1 MTTAMMTMGMSVEF
15 LAHFGAIGGCRGL
28 RCRLVAICITLMT
41 FGPAYSPPANAE
53 EAEQIAAKTEI
64 DDGTSQESVLV
75 SFTLSAPDGVEA
87 EIAKEH
93 NLELVSK
100 LPLPTLGIRVVR
112 YAVPDSRPIAAVL
125 ARLRADQRVSSAQ
138 VNVQYRQ
145 IEPDVPEAVVGSVP
159 SQPNIGPRKSAARK
173 SVVRREAPVF
183 GPRRPVRS
191 ARISVGDVLAGGL

>member
-1 MTTAMMTMGMSVEF
+1 MMTMGMSVEL
-15 LAHFGAIGGCRGL
+15 LAHFGAKDGSRGL
-28 RCRLVAICITLMT
+28 RCGFAAICAALMT
-41 FGPAYSPPANAE
+41 FGTAYDHPANAE

-64 DDGTSQESVLV
+64 DDGASSEFVLV

-87 EIAKEH
+87 DIAKEH

-112 YAVPDSRPIAAVL
+112 YVVPDSRPIAAVL

-145 IEPDVPEAVVGSVP
+145 LEPGVPETVVGSTP
-159 SQPNIGPRKSAARK
+159 SPPPNVGPRRLAARK
-173 SVVRREAPVF
+173 SIVRREAPVF
-183 GPRRPVRS
+183 GARRPVRS
-191 ARISVGDVLAGGL
+191 ARITAGDVLAGGL